1 MLIKALTG
9 AHQPGS
15 LSFGFES
22 MNGPRRHGHAPA
34 DTEAGFRRVHLSE
47 PGHPYSGARWPPGHG
62 PGYEHTFVH
71 EVKALATGADPEPS
85 FACESRWT
93 R

>member
-1 MLIKALTG
+1 MA
-9 AHQPGS
+9 A
-15 LSFGFES
+15 
-22 MNGPRRHGHAPA
+22 GPRTG
-34 DTEAGFRRVHLSE
+34 
-47 PGHPYSGARWPPGHG
+47 G

-71 EVKALATGADPEPS
+71 EVKALATGADPEPT

>member
-1 MLIKALTG
+1 
-9 AHQPGS
+9 
-15 LSFGFES
+15 
-22 MNGPRRHGHAPA
+22 MNGLRCHGHAPA
-34 DTEAGFRRVHLSE
+34 DTEAGFRRIYLSG
-47 PGHPYSGARWPPGHG
+47 PGHPYAGARWPPGHG
-62 PGYEHTFVH
+62 LRYEHTFVQ